1 MQKLF
6 FDVGSLDKR
15 CVDRFKLSEDI
26 LMENAA
32 SALKRAIEDRF
43 KKGSSV
49 LIVCGSGNN
58 GGDGIALARML
69 HPSYKVYLF
78 LYKEPKTDIAKLQ
91 LQRAKAIDIEIV
103 DGLKECDILVD
114 ALFGSG
120 FSGSLDSNTQA
131 LLQAMNNLCC
141 YKIACDIPSGI
152 DRNGNIDSIAFSAD
166 LTVTMGALKESLY
179 SDMAK
184 DHIGEVVVA
193 NLGIARELFEGES
206 ETFLLQECDLELPL
220 RVRKNS
226 HKGSYGHSVIV
237 AGEKEGAALLSALAS
252 EAFGSGLTT
261 ILNNKNPL
269 PPNIMG
275 ATKLP
280 QNTSALALGM
290 GLGDGEI
297 PTVSDDIGVVL
308 DADMFYRE
316 EILEFL
322 KRDKVVLTPHPKEF
336 ASLLYISGL
345 GSFDTDYIQKNRL
358 KLSKLFN
365 RSYPKVTLLLKGANP
380 IITYENISYINP
392 LGSLSLAKGGSGDVL
407 SGMICALLA
416 QGYTPLKAA
425 INASL
430 AHAMASKRFNKN
442 NYALS
447 PLDLIEAI
455 KLL

>member
-6 FDVGSLDKR
+6 FDVGGLDRR
-15 CVDRFKLSEDI
+15 CVERFGLSEDI

-32 SALKRAIEDRF
+32 SGLKRAIEDRF

-49 LIVCGSGNN
+49 LIVCGLGNN

-69 HPSYKVYLF
+69 HPSYKVRLF
-78 LYKEPKTDIAKLQ
+78 LYKEPKTDMSKLQ
-91 LQRAKAIDIEIV
+91 LQRARALSVEIV
-103 DGLKECDILVD
+103 DGIKECDVIVD

-120 FSGSLDSNTQA
+120 FAGGLDDGARS
-131 LLQAMNNLCC
+131 LLQTMNNLRG

-152 DRNGNIDSIAFSAD
+152 DKNGNIDSVAFNAD
-166 LTVTMGALKESLY
+166 LTVTMGASKESLY
-179 SDMAK
+179 SDAAK
-184 DHIGEVVVA
+184 DCSGEIVVA
-193 NLGIARELFEGES
+193 DLGIARELFEEES
-206 ETFLLQECDLELPL
+206 ETFLLQECDLELPF
-220 RVRKNS
+220 RTRQDS

-269 PPNIMG
+269 PPNIMS

-280 QNTSALALGM
+280 QNTSAVAFGM
-290 GLGDGEI
+290 GLGECKI
-297 PTVSDDIGVVL
+297 PIDFGDVGLVL

-316 EILEFL
+316 GILEFL
-322 KRDKVVLTPHPKEF
+322 ERDRIVLTPHPKEF
-336 ASLLYISGL
+336 ASLLHISGL
-345 GSFDTDYIQKNRL
+345 GAFDTDYIQKNRL
-358 KLSKLFN
+358 KLSKLFGKK
-365 RSYPKVTLLLKGANP
+365 YPKVTLLLKGANP
-380 IITYENISYINP
+380 IITQENLSYINP
-392 LGSLSLAKGGSGDVL
+392 LGSASLAKGGSGDVL

-416 QGYTPLKAA
+416 QGYTPLKAT

-430 AHAMASKRFNKN
+430 AHALASKRFGKN